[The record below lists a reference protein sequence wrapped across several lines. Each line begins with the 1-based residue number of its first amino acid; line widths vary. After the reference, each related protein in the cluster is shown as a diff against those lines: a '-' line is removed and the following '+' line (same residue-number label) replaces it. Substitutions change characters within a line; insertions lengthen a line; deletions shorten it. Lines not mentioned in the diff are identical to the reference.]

1 MSARVCPA
9 SPSAVHHDDGNSSSP
24 GADVDAASIAPP
36 TPHAHGHVSVAIADS
51 HADGA
56 KLTLKAAGSV
66 AKEAFSAPA
75 VPAALVQLMQQ
86 RLALPMVALFP
97 ALESELLRLRQAQ
110 EEEER
115 KRPSPS
121 PKQLRDSEETQAHNQ
136 SVMDKFAET
145 DNGQASAKL
154 MEQQRQLEVE
164 AQLALPH
171 VAEKAIADRSQLQS
185 TRFYAN
191 VPSMMLGEEMQRVGA
206 FSRRE
211 LKTVWD
217 HLLAMGL
224 NFQALF
230 SATTT
235 MSTTAQAQCERA
247 SFCLCVWLLAHSP
260 LSLCVRSAPPSLCCV
275 CALGT

>member
-24 GADVDAASIAPP
+24 GADVDAAAIAPP

-136 SVMDKFAET
+136 SVMDKFAST
-145 DNGQASAKL
+145 ANGQASAKL

-164 AQLALPH
+164 AQLALEQ
-171 VAEKAIADRSQLQS
+171 AAIADGSQLQS
-185 TRFYAN
+185 TRLYAN
-191 VPSMMLGEEMQRVGA
+191 VPAMMLGEEMQRMSA
-206 FSRRE
+206 FSRRDQR
-211 LKTVWD
+211 TVWD
-217 HLLAMGL
+217 HVQAMGL

-230 SATTT
+230 SAVTT
-235 MSTTAQAQCERA
+235 MSTTAQAQCVHDAVDR
-247 SFCLCVWLLAHSP
+247 SVWPLAHSAPCARP
-260 LSLCVRSAPPSLCCV
+260 LRSASVVCV
-275 CALGT
+275 VGT